1 MGFFTRNTMS
11 LEQMTHLVTY
21 VAASTIGFYNKQG
34 ARVDEEFRQKLV
46 TAWLQEN
53 GHAASH
59 WKLTKLALTADG
71 VARKLLHD
79 IPELFDDFP
88 PPDKEEQKEM
98 YDLVFAYSHKALLFK
113 GLTN

>member
-1 MGFFTRNTMS
+1 MGFFTRNTMN
-11 LEQMTHLVTY
+11 LDQMTHLVTY
-21 VAASTIGFYNKQG
+21 VAASSIGFYYKQG
-34 ARVDEEFRQKLV
+34 AWIDEGFRQKLV

-79 IPELFDDFP
+79 MPELFDDFRP
-88 PPDKEEQKEM
+88 SYVEEQEEM
-98 YDLVFAYSHKALLFK
+98 YGLVFTYSHKALLFK
-113 GLTN
+113 GITN